1 MLDYW
6 TINSKLRK
14 SFPMSTFILF
24 CLSLYLFK
32 PFALATKQFHVEYS
46 VVKLILQL
54 SENKVFGWGWNK
66 KKMATNYHVN
76 EIRILFFVS
85 VCVCEFDTLR
95 IDNGSIVI
103 NQMVKCIMLIFPC
116 TWVYWCHFATIKDM
130 IYKILQRF
138 FQHCN
143 NRK

>member
-85 VCVCEFDTLR
+85 VCVWIWYITYRQWLNSHKSNGEMYHVDISMYVSILMSFC
-95 IDNGSIVI
+95 DN
-103 NQMVKCIMLIFPC
+103 KRHDL
-116 TWVYWCHFATIKDM
+116 
-130 IYKILQRF
+130 
-138 FQHCN
+138 
-143 NRK
+143 